1 MVEAEAEL
9 ENGIRNA
16 HRVRVETKTAD
27 KLWEGS
33 EERKED
39 PSSQEGR
46 HIQSYLMLLQM
57 HREKGLSKDTL
68 SSLVIAFLPKT
79 KSQ

>member
-16 HRVRVETKTAD
+16 RRVRAETKTAD

-57 HREKGLSKDTL
+57 HREKGLSKDERT
-68 SSLVIAFLPKT
+68 VIT
-79 KSQ
+79 KSF

>member
-1 MVEAEAEL
+1 MEAEAEL

-16 HRVRVETKTAD
+16 RRVRAETKTAD

-46 HIQSYLMLLQM
+46 HIQKVLNFCGSFRAPFQAF
-57 HREKGLSKDTL
+57 HHQKKQQSKD
-68 SSLVIAFLPKT
+68 
-79 KSQ
+79 